1 MARGLN
7 QFEVGTVA
15 EATEV
20 TGVSA
25 TPRGNDAKIQA
36 MLADLKLRNRAQP
49 LSYNTVTGIVRL
61 VSSAVA
67 GTATN
72 TQYFVYRAPS
82 DCVLDL
88 AEVHVREVSTT
99 SGFPEVTADAY
110 LQAAPFTPGGALGP
124 NQTYDPNTDATVVT
138 IVPEQKIQAIAV
150 NQSKGNLFPSGMFS
164 LPVQNQFIDEGR
176 WLVFRFVPPAYNGS
190 SVEGWILATITLHF
204 AEFHTS

>member
-49 LSYNTVTGIVRL
+49 LSYNTVTGIVRR
-61 VSSAVA
+61 VSSASA

-88 AEVHVREVSTT
+88 AEVHVREVSST
-99 SGFPEVTADAY
+99 SNFPEVTVDAY
-110 LQAAPFTPGGALGP
+110 LQAAAYTDSSANL
-124 NQTYDPNTDATVVT
+124 TYNPNTDATVVT

-150 NQSKGNLFPSGMFS
+150 NQSKGNSFPSGMFS

-190 SVEGWILATITLHF
+190 SVEGWVLATITLHF

>member
-61 VSSAVA
+61 VSSASA

-88 AEVHVREVSTT
+88 AEVHVREVSST
-99 SGFPEVTADAY
+99 SNFPEVTVDAY
-110 LQAAPFTPGGALGP
+110 LQAAAYTDSSANL
-124 NQTYDPNTDATVVT
+124 TYNPNTDATVVT

-176 WLVFRFVPPAYNGS
+176 WLVFRFVPPAWNGS
-190 SVEGWILATITLHF
+190 SAEGWILATITLHF